1 MGEAMRALAQYVRL
15 GARGADDTLSFDG
28 KTPSGFFRL
37 QRDGGY
43 VLELTSPPSDAETR
57 RRLLNVCA
65 RMNGASNCKATEKVS
80 KEVAKELIDA
90 FDGEVVVVVSGS
102 GLSDPDKVNEML
114 KRRPRAIHAEQCGCV
129 HNLNF

>member
-1 MGEAMRALAQYVRL
+1 MAIRANFWQVSAVTGQTRIRVEIPEEATDGMGEAMRALAQYVRL

-65 RMNGASNCKATEKVS
+65 RMNGASNCKAVKLPT
-80 KEVAKELIDA
+80 D
-90 FDGEVVVVVSGS
+90 
-102 GLSDPDKVNEML
+102 
-114 KRRPRAIHAEQCGCV
+114 
-129 HNLNF
+129 